1 MKAFIQ
7 ILISLL
13 FLVGCDKV
21 EKRRVVGPM
30 ASDKAT
36 STSEELDSLKQR
48 VKALE
53 LFASTYTA
61 GVDNV
66 FSDCNSLSVPLE
78 KKICQV
84 AQTATATQQ
93 METKAQLA
101 TIAKEFQ
108 ITLYG
113 DNCTSEVAAGCPVA
127 GSLIAR
133 ITSAESDLS
142 TAKSDISTIQGDITA
157 MKILEGSLTTRVT
170 ALENRFDT
178 FNGTASS
185 IETII
190 TGIQTDVGT
199 LQTDVAAIQGVI
211 VASKVLN
218 QYLICGDNSVSGPVF
233 ELILI
238 SGDKT
243 KAYGSI
249 KNGLWYG
256 LGLFFSAGN
265 ANLFTTTH
273 LNTRACNFK
282 MYNNVGN
289 TKIQACWINSNRS
302 ATAAQIDAAR
312 TAATATCTDY

>member
-1 MKAFIQ
+1 MKHLL
-7 ILISLL
+7 LIALTIFSVL
-13 FLVGCDKV
+13 GCDKP
-21 EKRRVVGPM
+21 EQHRTVGPM
-30 ASDKAT
+30 TSDNTKTPAQ
-36 STSEELDSLKQR
+36 EIADLQQR
-48 VKALE
+48 LKALE
-53 LFASTYTA
+53 LFAGTYTA
-61 GVDNV
+61 GVDNA
-66 FSDCNSLSVPLE
+66 FNDCNSLTVPLE
-78 KKICQV
+78 QKICQV

-108 ITLYG
+108 VTLYG
-113 DNCTSEVAAGCPVA
+113 DNCTSVVVPGCPVA
-127 GSLIAR
+127 GSLMDR
-133 ITSAESDLS
+133 VTTAEAGLA
-142 TAKSDISTIQGDITA
+142 TAKTDITAIKGDITA
-157 MKILEGSLTTRVT
+157 MKALETSLTGRVT
-170 ALENRFDT
+170 ALENRFNA

-190 TGIQTDVGT
+190 TGIQSDVST
-199 LQTDVAAIQGVI
+199 LKTDVAAIKGVI

-218 QYLICGDNSVSGPVF
+218 QYLLCGDNSASGPVF
-233 ELILI
+233 ELILV

-249 KNGLWYG
+249 KTGSWYG

-265 ANLFTTTH
+265 ANALFTTH
-273 LNTRACNFK
+273 LNTAACNFK

-289 TKIQACWINSNRS
+289 TRIQACWIASNRS